1 MAKNQTTRLKPS
13 ILQADEDGFAALENI
28 TAYAPANPAYA
39 IAAITTAQ
47 TALEEARDAEAQAE
61 AAAATARDRAV
72 AKEWEFHNLM
82 LGVKDQVI
90 AQFGKD
96 SDEVQAVGL
105 KRKSEYKSPSRGSKT
120 NGASK

>member
-1 MAKNQTTRLKPS
+1 MAKNESTRLKPS
-13 ILQADEDGFAALENI
+13 ILQADEDGFAALQNI
-28 TAYAPANPAYA
+28 TGYAPANPTYA
-39 IAAITTAQ
+39 IAVITAAQ

-72 AKEWEFHNLM
+72 AREWGFHNLM

-96 SDEVQAVGL
+96 SNEVQAVGL
-105 KRKSEYKSPSRGSKT
+105 KRKSEYKSPSRGPKT
-120 NGASK
+120 SGASK